1 MGKGEIVIEPAID
14 CPIKVQ
20 ENCLNMPH
28 CCWYCEDWSN
38 YRPLNR
44 NIKSPRQ
51 ERIKA
56 ERKAAKKAL
65 KASEESKR
73 GKRAK
78 RKGYRA
84 EKKVAELMNGE
95 RVPLSGALRGKYSN
109 DVVADGLQWE
119 VKARKDGWKEIRK
132 WLDDPVEKPDGVI
145 LVPDRE
151 APIVC
156 MRLNKFQAFYRRVG
170 IDEGDKS

>member
-1 MGKGEIVIEPAID
+1 MEQAID
-14 CPIKVQ
+14 CVKIQ

-28 CCWYCEDWSN
+28 QCWHCEDWDN
-38 YRPLNR
+38 YRPKDKKM
-44 NIKSPRQ
+44 KSPAQ
-51 ERIKA
+51 ERKRA
-56 ERKAAKKAL
+56 ERKAAKKEK
-65 KASEESKR
+65 KASEASKR

-78 RKGYRA
+78 RKGYRV
-84 EKKVAELMNGE
+84 EKKIADLMGGE

-119 VKARKDGWKEIRK
+119 VKARRDGWKTLRR

-151 APIVC
+151 DPIVC
-156 MRLNKFQAFYRRVG
+156 MRLEKFQAYYRRG
-170 IDEGDKS
+170 E